1 MVIDST
7 YNNGYYYNDN
17 YIYGKVTRKGGTYLE
32 VSDNYSSK
40 EYIIDSSISLAGITE
55 GYSYYF
61 KVSDKNGRPKLI
73 TWYDKEPSDFR
84 NNSRYGYD
92 KTITVKYIWSNNSSN
107 TIYLTDS
114 NGNDYSIDYK
124 TDVTGYYKNFYEL
137 RDAES
142 RFVEGLKADITLSS
156 GGRISKIYIYSR

>member
-1 MVIDST
+1 MVIDSR
-7 YNNGYYYNDN
+7 YNNGYSYNDN

-40 EYIIDSSISLAGITE
+40 EYIIDSSISLAGIKE

-73 TWYDKEPSDFR
+73 NWYDKEPSDFR

-92 KTITVKYIWSNNSSN
+92 KSITIKYIWSKNSSN
-107 TIYLTDS
+107 SIDLTDS
-114 NGNDYSIDYK
+114 NGNDYYIDRK
-124 TDVTGYYKNFYEL
+124 TDVSGYYRDFYEL
-137 RDAES
+137 RDADS
-142 RFVEGLKADITLSS
+142 RYVEGLKADITSSS
-156 GGRISKIYIYSR
+156 GGYISRIYIYK